1 MHKHLLLLAALLPIA
16 LLSCRKMVDPDNP
29 EEDQPTQKTYT
40 CEPVDL
46 GLSVKWGRTNLGA
59 VSANQPGDY
68 FAWGETLAKDVYSWT
83 VYRWCD
89 GKMRALNKY
98 NTYKPYGV
106 VDNLLT
112 LEGADDAASVLLGGD
127 WRMPTSREIDE
138 LVATRDNPGFAW
150 EWKKLKDHY
159 GWSVTNLESGNSIF
173 LPAGGLVNANT
184 IQDEGSYGF
193 YWSCSLEKALPE
205 NAWCLY
211 MSNSAAVKS
220 DNFRCFGLSI
230 RPVLP

>member
-1 MHKHLLLLAALLPIA
+1 MHRYHFLLAALLPIA
-16 LLSCRKMVDPDNP
+16 FLSCQKMVDPENP
-29 EEDQPTQKTYT
+29 EEEQPTPKTYT
-40 CEPVDL
+40 CEPIDL

-59 VSANQPGDY
+59 VSANEPGDY
-68 FAWGETLAKDVYSWT
+68 FAWGETETKDIYSWR

-89 GKMRALNKY
+89 GKMQALTKY
-98 NTYKPYGV
+98 NTFKPYGT
-106 VDNLLT
+106 VDNLLI
-112 LEGADDAASVLLGGD
+112 LDGADDVAKVLLGEG

-138 LVATRDNPGFAW
+138 LIATQKDPSFRW

-173 LPAGGLVNANT
+173 LPAGGLMNANVL
-184 IQDEGSYGF
+184 QDEGTFGF

-211 MSNSAAVKS
+211 MSNTIAVKDDS
-220 DNFRCFGLSI
+220 FRCYGLSI